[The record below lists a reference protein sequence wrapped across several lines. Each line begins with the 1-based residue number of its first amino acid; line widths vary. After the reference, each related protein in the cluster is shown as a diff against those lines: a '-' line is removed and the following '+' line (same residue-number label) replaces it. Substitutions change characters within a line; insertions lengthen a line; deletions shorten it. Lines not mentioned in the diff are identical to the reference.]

1 MKIRTF
7 IGCLFFL
14 IMMLPLTAGLSACTT
29 PEHEKSLYELR
40 TERIGFE
47 LSDETSTRERAILRG
62 NDVDRLLKV
71 FEKAEAGE
79 SLVIGY
85 IGGSITQGSGA
96 STYAKC
102 YVSRV
107 NRWWLD
113 TFPDATFEFV
123 NAGVGGTD
131 SMYGCERLDD
141 DLLSK
146 NPDFVITEFSVND
159 GNDLKHQKSYME
171 LCERILDSERE
182 PAVVCLSNI
191 IYDTGI
197 CAQDQHLLVAYKLGL
212 PFLSMKKSL
221 YQDMLD
227 GVYRETQL
235 SSDGVHPND
244 HGYELIADCITYYLE
259 KVYTGFY
266 SEKENE

>member
-1 MKIRTF
+1 MNTTSFSKKICAVSMSLLMAVSTVS
-7 IGCLFFL
+7 CA
-14 IMMLPLTAGLSACTT
+14 PSE
-29 PEHEKSLYELR
+29 PEKTIYELR
-40 TERIGFE
+40 AENIGFE
-47 LSDETSTRERAILRG
+47 LLDETSTQERAILRSE
-62 NDVDRLLKV
+62 DTERLMKV

-113 TFPDATFEFV
+113 TFPNATFEFV

-131 SMYGCERLDD
+131 SVYGCERLDE

-146 NPDFVITEFSVND
+146 KPDFVITEFAVND
-159 GNDLKHQKSYME
+159 GNDLKHQNSYQE
-171 LCERILDSERE
+171 LCERILASERE
-182 PAVVCLSNI
+182 PAIVCLCNV
-191 IYDTGI
+191 IYDNGI
-197 CAQDQHLLVAYKLGL
+197 CAQDKHLLVAYKLGL
-212 PFLSMKKSL
+212 PLLSMKKSL

-227 GVYRETQL
+227 GIYRETQL
-235 SSDGVHPND
+235 TSDGIHPND
-244 HGYELIADCITYYLE
+244 HGYELIAGCITYYLE
-259 KVYTGFY
+259 KVYTGLY
-266 SEKENE
+266 SEKKNE